1 MHIELIVI
9 GSELTAGDVADTN
22 TQSIARMLREAG
34 FEVRRVTV
42 VGDSLEQIAAAVRE
56 GLDRADALITT
67 GGLGPTVDDPTR
79 AAVARAAG
87 VELVFHPE
95 LWEAIEARFARLGR
109 PVSENNRQQAFLPAG
124 AAALPNP
131 NGTAPGF
138 SLECGRALLCAVPGV
153 PGEMRPMIRDQ
164 VLPLLAQRA
173 GRREVIRTRTIHVVG
188 LGESQIDDRIG
199 RWERAENPT
208 AGLAAH
214 AGMTDVR
221 LTGRGADEAGAWAA
235 IAAAEKDIRSALE
248 GHVAG
253 TDGETLAG
261 MVLECLPSPATLA
274 TVEWGTDGALAGA
287 LGREGSDRFY
297 GGLVLAGTAREREDF
312 PAAVQKWRNERQAT
326 HAIGLALERVS
337 DGFRLEGKLFLGE
350 SEQTFR
356 QQFFAPREIAVEG
369 SVNTALIALWK
380 AVKIFPPGCS
390 VRAVHSTPL

>member
-1 MHIELIVI
+1 MRIELIVI

-22 TQSIARMLREAG
+22 TQSVARTFREAG
-34 FEVRRVTV
+34 LEVQRVTL

-79 AAVARAAG
+79 EAVARAAG

-95 LWEAIEARFARLGR
+95 LWDTIRARFARLNR
-109 PVSENNRQQAFLPAG
+109 PISDNNRRQAFLPAG

-138 SLECGRALLCAVPGV
+138 ALECGRSFLCAVPGV
-153 PGEMRPMIRDQ
+153 PGEMRPMIREQ
-164 VLPLLAQRA
+164 VLPLLASRA

-188 LGESQIDDRIG
+188 LGESIIDDRIG
-199 RWERAENPT
+199 RWERSENPT

-235 IAAAEKDIRSALE
+235 IAAAEKEILSALE
-248 GHVAG
+248 GHVLG
-253 TDGETLAG
+253 TDEETLAG
-261 MVLECLPSPATLA
+261 MILQCLPSRASLA
-274 TVEWGTDGALAGA
+274 TVECGTDGALAGV

-297 GGLVLAGTAREREDF
+297 GGLMLAGTAREREDF
-312 PAAVQKWRNERQAT
+312 PASVRKWRNERQAT
-326 HAIGLALERVS
+326 HAIGLALEGAS
-337 DGFRLEGKLFLGE
+337 DGFRSEGTLLIGE
-350 SEQTFR
+350 SERAFR
-356 QQFFAPREIAVEG
+356 QQFFAPREMAVEG

-380 AVKIFPPGCS
+380 ALKKFPPG
-390 VRAVHSTPL
+390 